1 MNLTSA
7 TVERR
12 SEKETIRRK
21 LYTEFY
27 GYTLKIAFRYLLDY
41 ESATVATNATFADIF
56 QNTNHRK
63 LKSEGKLFKSFITK
77 RTVMNVLK
85 LYDCTVKEA
94 KLEADQMMLEAL
106 SPVNLDARLVS
117 YLGRLSPW
125 NRALFNMH
133 VIDGFTLAE
142 IAEHFRCTQSFCAS
156 QLAQTRNHL
165 GDLMKNKKEA
175 GLQ

>member
-1 MNLTSA
+1 MNLTTA
-7 TVERR
+7 TAERR
-12 SEKETIRRK
+12 SEKETFRRK
-21 LYTEFY
+21 LYKEFY
-27 GYTLKIAFRYLLDY
+27 GHALKIAFRYLHDY

-56 QNTNHRK
+56 QNTNHTK
-63 LKSEGKLFKSFITK
+63 LQSEGKLLESFITK

-94 KLEADQMMLEAL
+94 KLEADQIMLEAL

-125 NRALFNMH
+125 KRALFNMH

-142 IAEHFRCTQSFCAS
+142 IAEHFRCTESFCDS
-156 QLAQTRNHL
+156 QLAQTRKHL
-165 GDLMKNKKEA
+165 RDLMENKKGT